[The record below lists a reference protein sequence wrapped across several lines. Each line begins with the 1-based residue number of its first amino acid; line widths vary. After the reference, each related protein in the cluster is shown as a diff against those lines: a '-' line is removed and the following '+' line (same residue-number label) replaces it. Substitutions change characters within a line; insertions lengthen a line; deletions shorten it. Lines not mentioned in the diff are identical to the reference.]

1 VKAYRVET
9 RLVTLYFRSLDGIRR
24 WADQYIK
31 SKKCMF
37 DDGFGNRVTKKFA
50 LDKKRWE
57 YELNGDERESG
68 FFFDYE
74 NCLDYARIT
83 KIEVLE

>member
-1 VKAYRVET
+1 
-9 RLVTLYFRSLDGIRR
+9 
-24 WADQYIK
+24 
-31 SKKCMF
+31 MF